1 MLLQLA
7 IDRLEGLFAQQ
18 QADDVIDIIEVGTPM
33 IQRFG
38 LSLVMEMKSRTLH
51 PILADL
57 KIVDGG
63 REEAEAAF
71 RAGAKF
77 VTVLAMAS
85 TTTKQL
91 VFEVARQWDGY
102 VVLDT
107 LGMRTADI
115 FDRRWPDEL
124 AYVLLHA
131 NSDAAKSGQ
140 DSLLD
145 RVRQDLAAEF
155 PHRRLAL
162 AGGIV
167 PDKVDALIALGPQVL
182 VVGSAIYMAQNPR
195 EVASAIRQRM
205 TNAGTGWP
213 WQ

>member
-7 IDRLEGLFAQQ
+7 IDRLEGVYAQQ
-18 QADDVIDIIEVGTPM
+18 QADDLIDIVEVGTPM

-38 LSLVMEMKSRTLH
+38 LSLIMEMKSRTLH

-63 REEAEAAF
+63 REESEAAF

-85 TTTKQL
+85 VTTKQL
-91 VFEVARQWDGY
+91 VIEVARQWDGY

-107 LGMRTADI
+107 LGMKAHEAWDGA
-115 FDRRWPDEL
+115 WPDEL

-131 NSDAAKSGQ
+131 NSDAVKSGQ
-140 DSLLD
+140 ASLLD
-145 RVRQDLAAEF
+145 LIRQDTAAEF
-155 PHRRLAL
+155 AGRRFAL
-162 AGGIV
+162 AGGIA
-167 PDKVDALIALGPQVL
+167 PDNVEALTALDPQVL

-195 EVASAIRQRM
+195 EVADAIRQRM
-205 TNAGTGWP
+205 PAPGTGWP
-213 WQ
+213 W

>member
-7 IDRLEGLFAQQ
+7 IDRLEGLYAQQ
-18 QADDVIDIIEVGTPM
+18 QADDLIDIVEVGTPM

-51 PILADL
+51 PVLADL

-85 TTTKQL
+85 VTTQQL
-91 VFEVARQWDGY
+91 VLEVARQWDGY

-107 LGMRTADI
+107 LGMQAQAKGNEV
-115 FDRRWPDEL
+115 WPDEL
-124 AYVLLHA
+124 AYVIVHA
-131 NSDAAKSGQ
+131 NSDAVKSGQ
-140 DSLLD
+140 ASIL
-145 RVRQDLAAEF
+145 DLAQQDMAAAF
-155 PHRRLAL
+155 PGRRFAL
-162 AGGIV
+162 AGGIG
-167 PDKVDALIALGPQVL
+167 PDTVDALTALSPQVL
-182 VVGSAIYMAQNPR
+182 VVGSSIYMAQNPR

-205 TNAGTGWP
+205 TDPGTGWP
-213 WQ
+213 WP